1 MPYLKGKT
9 KSSIKPGDVKY
20 VTTAGETDKDGN
32 PIWSTNDRAVIGN
45 AAPDFTGG
53 LNNTFKYKN
62 FDLSVFCTFSVGND
76 IFNMSSQRFIGPY
89 LPNQNTLNV
98 MKDRYHLIDP
108 ATGKESTNLA
118 RLAELN
124 PQQYNAGTMWSLH
137 SENKIA
143 ITDALDYYIED
154 GSYLRISTITLG
166 YTFPKLL
173 ISKIGLQSARVYCT
187 LNNIATITGYSGYDP
202 EVSASSSSLTPGID
216 NSSYPKAKSFV
227 LGLNLTF

>member
-1 MPYLKGKT
+1 
-9 KSSIKPGDVKY
+9 
-20 VTTAGETDKDGN
+20 
-32 PIWSTNDRAVIGN
+32 
-45 AAPDFTGG
+45 
-53 LNNTFKYKN
+53 
-62 FDLSVFCTFSVGND
+62 
-76 IFNMSSQRFIGPY
+76 MSSQRFIGPY